1 MFSFM
6 AAISFS
12 GLASGIDSQSLIASL
27 IRAQRKST
35 VDPIERQ
42 IQSLSDTNDSF
53 SELKKLLKNL
63 QEKADVFRSVQG
75 GSIEKQVSTSQASVI
90 TAYAS
95 KDAALGTTDIIVDQ
109 LARGGTSSFGD
120 RFTSSSQAINSALN
134 NSSAANDRTVSV
146 TIGSG
151 SEQETIAVTLDNTTT
166 ADQFIDQFNAQSS
179 RAEASLVNV
188 GTSTVPSYA
197 VMIRALNTGTDKGSI
212 SITTGSEIQN
222 AGSGA
227 LKDASRTDVTAQN
240 ASLSITGISG
250 AITRS
255 TNTVSDLLAGIT
267 LNLTATGTTSITVT
281 TDNDTTKQKLS
292 DFVSAFND
300 IVTYTQEQNAIT
312 QDATN
317 DPLNPTLLFGSL
329 SKTRIDD
336 QALSQICS
344 VFRGAALSGQAV
356 NSLADIGITTERDGT
371 LKFNETTF
379 ASAFATDASSLG
391 TVITTVANQLAAVDG
406 TIAQYIRFG
415 GLIDGAV
422 LQGTAAITAGNTRIF
437 ELEKQLT
444 KQEESLNAQFARLE
458 SMMSRLNQ
466 QSQVLTAILP
476 R

>member
-12 GLASGIDSQSLIASL
+12 GLASGIDSQSFIASL
-27 IRAQRKST
+27 IRAQRKAT

-42 IQSLSDTNDSF
+42 VQSLTDTNDSF
-53 SELKKLLKNL
+53 SEVKKRLKNL
-63 QEKADVFRSVQG
+63 QEKADLFRTVQG
-75 GSIEKQVSTSQASVI
+75 GSIEKQVASSQASVI
-90 TAYAS
+90 TAYTA
-95 KDAALGTTDIIVDQ
+95 KDAALGSTDITVDQ

-120 RFTSSSQAINSALN
+120 RFSSSSQAINSAIN
-134 NSSAANDRTVSV
+134 NSSSANDRTVSV

-166 ADQFIDQFNAQSS
+166 ADQFIEQFNAQSS
-179 RAEASLVNV
+179 RAEASLVNI
-188 GTSTVPSYA
+188 GTSAAPSYA
-197 VMIRALNTGTDKGSI
+197 LMIRALNTGTDKGSI
-212 SITTGSEIQN
+212 SITTGSEIQS

-227 LKDASRTDVTAQN
+227 FKDASRTDISAQN
-240 ASLSITGISG
+240 ASLSISGISG
-250 AITRS
+250 TITRS

-281 TDNDTTKQKLS
+281 TDNDATKKKLS

-312 QDATN
+312 QDTTS
-317 DPLNPTLLFGSL
+317 DPLNPKMIFGSL
-329 SKTRIDD
+329 SQTRIDD
-336 QALSQICS
+336 QALSQIRS

-379 ASAFATDASSLG
+379 ASAFATDSSSLG
-391 TVITTVANQLAAVDG
+391 TVLTTVADQLAGVDG
-406 TIAQYIRFG
+406 TVAQYTRFG

-422 LQGTAAITAGNTRIF
+422 QQGTAAITTGNARISDI
-437 ELEKQLT
+437 ENRLAKQADSMT
-444 KQEESLNAQFARLE
+444 AQFARLE
-458 SMMSRLNQ
+458 SLMGRLNQ